1 MSLYWVSWYQP
12 TLDFRPL
19 SFPPNNNILGWWKT
33 GENTSNESTLV
44 AIVTS
49 ISSDDVREIVH
60 IDWPEVTNWRFIEK
74 KSTLLLN
81 DRFPLTNWMIERI
94 NNFNGNN
101 DETIQ
106 KI

>member
-1 MSLYWVSWYQP
+1 MSIYWVSWYQP
-12 TLDFRPL
+12 TQDFRPL
-19 SFPPNNNILGWWKT
+19 SFPPNKNILGWWKT

-44 AIVTS
+44 AIVNAVS
-49 ISSDDVREIVH
+49 VKDAEKLIRK
-60 IDWPEVTNWRFIEK
+60 DWPEVTNWRFIEK

-81 DRFPLTNWMIERI
+81 DRFLLTNWMIERI
-94 NNFNGNN
+94 NDFNGNN

>member
-1 MSLYWVSWYQP
+1 MISWYQP
-12 TLDFRPL
+12 TQDFRPL
-19 SFPPNNNILGWWKT
+19 SFPPNKNILGWWKT

-44 AIVTS
+44 AIVNAVS
-49 ISSDDVREIVH
+49 FKDAEKIIRK
-60 IDWPEVTNWRFIEK
+60 DWPEV
-74 KSTLLLN
+74 
-81 DRFPLTNWMIERI
+81 TNWMIERI